1 MYVIIVDLKSD
12 NMIEKV
18 IMDALI
24 KKVKELTEEIKE
36 DGKIKEIN
44 DIINSIRLE
53 EPPSL
58 NLGDYSTNISFRLAK
73 ILKKSP
79 MIIAE
84 EIANSLKSEN
94 IEGLNDVKAVNGY
107 INFFLNY
114 NNYSKNGVNKI
125 LSENKDFGKGE
136 NKGKKII
143 LEHTSANPNGP
154 LHIGHSR
161 NAIVGDSLK
170 RVLEFAGYDV
180 EAQYYVND
188 MGRQE
193 AIVVFGMSR
202 FNIDEN
208 KKPDHAIGE
217 IYVET
222 NKLLNE
228 NPELEENILN
238 LMKKYE
244 EACENNEEN
253 EITKKFEYAVNYALS
268 GFKDTL
274 NNLNI
279 HHDKFVWESSYVKNG
294 MVREVIKKLMETGK
308 VEKDEV
314 YRLDLSDFNIEKKLV
329 LARLNGT
336 SLYSTRD
343 IAYHID
349 KMKNCDIGINIL
361 GADHKLTAEM
371 VNASLKLLGYNTP
384 EVVFYEFI
392 SLPEGSMS
400 TRRGRFISIDELF
413 EEAKRRAIE
422 EVKKRGTTKDEKEIE
437 EIAHKIAVGS
447 VRYNIVRISPE
458 KPMVFRWD
466 EALDFEKVGC
476 PVIQYAHARC
486 CRILENAKEKGI
498 DSSEV
503 INDLFNYELDENEKI
518 LIKTLLKFP
527 KIVEKSAEAKK
538 PQILATYMLDVA
550 QAFNKFYGNCPILKE
565 NEEDII
571 YSRLKLVECTKIV
584 IENGLGI
591 LGIECPSKM

>member
-1 MYVIIVDLKSD
+1 
-12 NMIEKV
+12 MIEKN
-18 IMDALI
+18 IIEALY
-24 KKVKELTEEIKE
+24 KKINELTGESEEKME
-36 DGKIKEIN
+36 T
-44 DIINSIRLE
+44 IRLE

-58 NLGDYSTNISFRLAK
+58 NLGDYSTNIAFRLAK
-73 ILKKSP
+73 LLKKSP
-79 MIIAE
+79 MVIAE

-94 IEGLNDVKAVNGY
+94 IEGIKDIKAVNGY

-114 NNYSKNGVNKI
+114 NSYSKKGVKKI
-125 LSENKDFGKGE
+125 LNEKDNFGKGE
-136 NKGKKII
+136 EKNKKII

-170 RVLEFAGYDV
+170 RVLEFAGYNV
-180 EAQYYVND
+180 ETQYYVND

-193 AIVVFGMSR
+193 AIVVFGLSK
-202 FNIDEN
+202 FKLDKN

-217 IYVET
+217 VYVET

-228 NPELEENILN
+228 NPELEKNILD

-244 EACENNEEN
+244 EASEKNEEN

-268 GFKDTL
+268 GFKETL
-274 NNLNI
+274 KNLNI
-279 HHDKFVWESSYVKNG
+279 KHDKFVWESSYVKNG
-294 MVREVIKKLMETGK
+294 MVKEVIKRLMETGK

-314 YRLDLSDFNIEKKLV
+314 YRLNLSDFGIEKKLV

-384 EVVFYEFI
+384 EIVFYEFI

-413 EEAKRRAIE
+413 EEAKRRAID
-422 EVKKRGTTKDEKEIE
+422 EVKKRGVATDKDEIN
-437 EIAHKIAVGS
+437 EIAHKIATGA

-486 CRILENAKEKGI
+486 CRILENKENNYNEKN
-498 DSSEV
+498 
-503 INDLFNYELDENEKI
+503 INFNELFNYELIDNEKI

-527 KIVEKSAEAKK
+527 NIVEKSANARK
-538 PQILATYMLDVA
+538 PQIVAIYMLDVA
-550 QAFNKFYGNCPILKE
+550 QAFNRFYGNCPILKE
-565 NEEDII
+565 ENQNIV

-584 IENGLGI
+584 IENGLNI
-591 LGIECPSKM
+591 LGIECPGKM